1 MLSANRIRLSACCP
15 LSTDVCHLSFHLRH
29 QPLFTRYG
37 GLAALRSLPPDSPS
51 LIPAPVPTDLKYL
64 DAALPGFIEAR
75 KIIKKNGDSLAP
87 LGFKGEKFE
96 FYRFAH
102 RYRMALRFRS
112 VELEGFGSETR
123 KGYSGLTRIFLA
135 WSVFERYI
143 GLARIRHPYREFFEG
158 VKQSEVTSLGETI
171 KRRDPDRKLYKFLR
185 AFLIEEKHKN
195 ALDRFQE
202 GNVWKVIYYASALR
216 HAYVHCH
223 LTAFAQGIAA
233 EDVAMICNESSVR
246 ILHWIKADFAR
257 RLENA

>member
-1 MLSANRIRLSACCP
+1 MAS
-15 LSTDVCHLSFHLRH
+15 
-29 QPLFTRYG
+29 
-37 GLAALRSLPPDSPS
+37 
-51 LIPAPVPTDLKYL
+51 DLQYL
-64 DAALPGFIEAR
+64 DEALPGFVAAR
-75 KIIKKNGDSLAP
+75 KIIKKNGESLAP

-102 RYRMALRFRS
+102 RYRMALRFRN
-112 VELEGFGSETR
+112 VELEGFGAETR

-143 GLARIRHPYREFFEG
+143 GLARIHHPYHEFFAH
-158 VKQSEVTSLGETI
+158 VPKNEVAMLGQTI
-171 KRRDPDRKLYKFLR
+171 KRRDADRKLYRFLR
-185 AFLIEEKHKN
+185 AFLLEEKHKN

-233 EDVAMICNESSVR
+233 EDVAMICNESSAR

-257 RLENA
+257 RLELARMV